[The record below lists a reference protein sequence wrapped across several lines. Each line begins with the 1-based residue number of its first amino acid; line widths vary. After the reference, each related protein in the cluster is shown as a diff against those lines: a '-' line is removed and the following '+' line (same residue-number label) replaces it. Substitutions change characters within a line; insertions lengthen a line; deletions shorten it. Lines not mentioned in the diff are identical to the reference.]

1 MLVSCVDVLSREV
14 EQLGRRCKACGF
26 AAQVKRCHR
35 KEKEHLS
42 IACHS
47 RSMTLDKLLI
57 FFALFAVWNAAVF
70 YVYAFDKMAARGGIR
85 RVREDKLI
93 LLAIAEGGIGAFAC
107 HRLMR
112 HKTRKPPFI
121 VLLPLMAALHLVI
134 VLLIVVFPDTALAAI
149 HSVVL
154 FLRSLN

>member
-1 MLVSCVDVLSREV
+1 
-14 EQLGRRCKACGF
+14 
-26 AAQVKRCHR
+26 
-35 KEKEHLS
+35 
-42 IACHS
+42 
-47 RSMTLDKLLI
+47 MTLDKLLI
-57 FFALFAVWNAAVF
+57 FFALFAVWNAGVF

-93 LLAIAEGGIGAFAC
+93 LLAIAGGGIGAFAC
-107 HRLMR
+107 QRLMR